1 MNNIHEIVPFN
12 KKNDILSSK
21 VGKKSKYKGRLR
33 NLTFGVEFEF
43 KHGLITNDQLNYVM
57 NKTSTFN
64 LTRNIE
70 VHSEIFSI
78 YKRYFIDKKEI
89 AQKEFIKD
97 PNNTSLSDW
106 EDDDKY
112 GPLSPEYY
120 KASHISFNQSEFNN
134 LKRSNSNWNIIDSVY
149 MLEREDIFAFVK
161 YLDESELTTFKN
173 KLLGDHDVSQ
183 LVMDFILADLQQ
195 KLGIKIKMYGADYTK
210 NEWVLEREGIGIEL
224 TSPILKNNESSFSL
238 LNKISEYIHSNY
250 PEQKQ
255 NIDFGLHVHVGTPKN
270 FSNFDRLAL
279 YELMDENAIADIAP
293 ERVNITY
300 DKEDDW
306 EVEPYNQN
314 KKDAVSKIINKI
326 TKDGKQ
332 TNSFVIN
339 DKDLWQYFPERESGI
354 NITNDET
361 IEFRYLG
368 INQSNQL
375 KDWVTYYML
384 LLKIATTRNA
394 IRLKNFNPNIDI
406 GLVRLPNKNVQ
417 IVIVRKG
424 DKLKLNI
431 PNMDMKTIKQVP
443 FDKFKQ
449 VKGTNKKK
457 QQLN

>member
-1 MNNIHEIVPFN
+1 M
-12 KKNDILSSK
+12 
-21 VGKKSKYKGRLR
+21 
-33 NLTFGVEFEF
+33 
-43 KHGLITNDQLNYVM
+43 
-57 NKTSTFN
+57 
-64 LTRNIE
+64 
-70 VHSEIFSI
+70 
-78 YKRYFIDKKEI
+78 
-89 AQKEFIKD
+89 
-97 PNNTSLSDW
+97 
-106 EDDDKY
+106 
-112 GPLSPEYY
+112 
-120 KASHISFNQSEFNN
+120 
-134 LKRSNSNWNIIDSVY
+134 
-149 MLEREDIFAFVK
+149 
-161 YLDESELTTFKN
+161 
-173 KLLGDHDVSQ
+173 
-183 LVMDFILADLQQ
+183 
-195 KLGIKIKMYGADYTK
+195 
-210 NEWVLEREGIGIEL
+210 
-224 TSPILKNNESSFSL
+224 
-238 LNKISEYIHSNY
+238 
-250 PEQKQ
+250 
-255 NIDFGLHVHVGTPKN
+255 HVHVGTPKN